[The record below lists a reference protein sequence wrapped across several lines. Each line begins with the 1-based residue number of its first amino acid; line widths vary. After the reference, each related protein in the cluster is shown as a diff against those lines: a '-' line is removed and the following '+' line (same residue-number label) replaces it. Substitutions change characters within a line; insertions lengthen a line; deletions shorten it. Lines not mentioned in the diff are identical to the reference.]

1 MKRIGK
7 NKMKSYINEVT
18 EEIREY
24 YKILSKDFPDFL
36 NDYIYT
42 KEMQKLSGINQI
54 CGSY

>member
-1 MKRIGK
+1 
-7 NKMKSYINEVT
+7 MKSYINEVT